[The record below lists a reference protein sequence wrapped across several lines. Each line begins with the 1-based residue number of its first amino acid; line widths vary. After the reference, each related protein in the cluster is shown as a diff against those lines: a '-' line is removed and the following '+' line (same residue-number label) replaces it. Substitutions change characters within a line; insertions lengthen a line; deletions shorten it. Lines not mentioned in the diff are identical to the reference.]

1 MLTLYP
7 ADMIGALR
15 LPLNLSLMMA
25 LFGSPAIAA
34 PVAAPT
40 PPGAQAALMR
50 PLTLT
55 KLADMDFGN
64 LGVTTA
70 GTAVIDP
77 LTNML
82 AVTGG
87 VIRLGGTPRAARFA
101 GATFSSAVVNIKI
114 PNRTV
119 LLTRI
124 GGTQTIAVDTFTLD
138 GQAKRTMAK
147 AGVFEFAV
155 GATLRPAANQVEGVY
170 TGTFDVTI
178 QYP

>member
-1 MLTLYP
+1 
-7 ADMIGALR
+7 MIGALR
-15 LPLNLSLMMA
+15 LPLNMIVMLM
-25 LFGSPAIAA
+25 LFAPAAIAA
-34 PVAAPT
+34 PIASSTLPA
-40 PPGAQAALMR
+40 AQAALMR

-77 LTNML
+77 VTNTL

-114 PNRTV
+114 PNGTV
-119 LLTRI
+119 LLTRV
-124 GGTQTIAVDTFTLD
+124 GGTQTIALDTFTLD
-138 GQAKRTMAK
+138 GQSKRTMAR

-155 GATLRPAANQVEGVY
+155 GATLRPAANQMEGVY

>member
-1 MLTLYP
+1 
-7 ADMIGALR
+7 MIGAVR
-15 LPLNLSLMMA
+15 FPLTMMPV
-25 LFGSPAIAA
+25 LVLLTPPVMAA
-34 PVAAPT
+34 PIASPSPPT
-40 PPGAQAALMR
+40 AQVALMR

-55 KLADMDFGN
+55 KLADLDFGN

-70 GTAVIDP
+70 GTAVINP
-77 LTNML
+77 VTNSL

-87 VIRLGGTPRAARFA
+87 VIRLGGTPHAARFA
-101 GATFSSAVVNIKI
+101 GATSSSAVVNIKI
-114 PNRTV
+114 PTRTV

-124 GGTQTIAVDTFTLD
+124 GGTQTIAVDSFTLD
-138 GQAKRTMAK
+138 GQSKRTMAQ

-155 GATLRPAANQVEGVY
+155 GATLRPAANQMEGVY

>member
-1 MLTLYP
+1 
-7 ADMIGALR
+7 MIGAYR
-15 LPLNLSLMMA
+15 LPLSMIVLAA
-25 LFGSPAIAA
+25 LFPPPAIAA
-34 PVAAPT
+34 PIASPT
-40 PPGAQAALMR
+40 PPSAQAALMR

-77 LTNML
+77 VTNTL

-87 VIRLGGTPRAARFA
+87 VIRLGGTPHAARFA

-114 PNRTV
+114 PNSTI
-119 LLTRI
+119 LLTRV
-124 GGTQTIAVDTFTLD
+124 GGTQTIALNAFTLD
-138 GQAKRTMAK
+138 GQSKRTMAA
-147 AGVFEFAV
+147 AGLFEFAV
-155 GATLRPAANQVEGVY
+155 GATLRPAANQMEGVY

>member
-1 MLTLYP
+1 
-7 ADMIGALR
+7 MIGALR
-15 LPLNLSLMMA
+15 LPLTLTA
-25 LFGSPAIAA
+25 LAVLFAQPAIAA
-34 PVAAPT
+34 PIASPT
-40 PPGAQAALMR
+40 PPSAQAALMR

-55 KLADMDFGN
+55 KLADMDFGY

-77 LTNML
+77 LTNTM

-87 VIRLGGTPRAARFA
+87 VTPLGGVPRAARFA
-101 GATFSSAVVNIKI
+101 GSTRSSAVVIIRI
-114 PNRTV
+114 PNGAVT
-119 LLTRI
+119 LTRV
-124 GGTQTIAVDTFTLD
+124 GGTETIAVDNFKLD
-138 GQAKRTMAK
+138 GQSKRTMAQ

-155 GATLRPAANQVEGVY
+155 GATLRPAANQMEGVY

>member
-1 MLTLYP
+1 
-7 ADMIGALR
+7 MIGVPRFPLIMIAL
-15 LPLNLSLMMA
+15 LA
-25 LFGSPAIAA
+25 LLAA
-34 PVAAPT
+34 PAMAAPIAAPT
-40 PPGAQAALMR
+40 PPSAQAALMR

-77 LTNML
+77 VTNTL
-82 AVTGG
+82 SVTGG
-87 VIRLGGTPRAARFA
+87 VIRLGGTPHAARFA

-114 PNRTV
+114 PSRTV

-124 GGTQTIAVDTFTLD
+124 GGTQTIVLDNFTLD
-138 GQAKRTMAK
+138 GQSKRTLAK

-155 GATLRPAANQVEGVY
+155 GATLSPAANQMEGVY
-170 TGTFDVTI
+170 IGTFDVTI